1 MNYLFLILITL
12 LLSAF
17 FSGMEIA
24 YISSNRLR
32 IELYKKQDRFSSGI
46 ISIFVKQPGKYLT
59 TMLVGNNVALV
70 TYGWVMAI
78 ILEPGI
84 ARFTNSPVTILII
97 QTIISTSLILV
108 TAEFLPKMIFRSNA
122 NTMLNVFSIPVFFFY
137 LLFYPLTTLINW
149 ISHTIINSL
158 HGDDSENLE
167 TKKVFNKVD
176 LLHLIN
182 QVSEQDGEE
191 ESTDND
197 LKLFQNA
204 LDFSSVKVRDCMVP
218 RTEIVSIEASGSLD
232 ELRQKFIETGF
243 SKILVYQDSPDNMIG
258 YITSKSL
265 FKNQNSIKPNVI
277 ETVFIP
283 ETMPAKKLFEKFAQ
297 DKRSLA
303 LVVDEFGGVSGIV
316 TIEDIIEEIFGE
328 IEDEHDT
335 TELIEKQINDEEF
348 IFSGRL
354 EIDYLND
361 KYSLDLPES
370 EDYETL
376 AGFIVH
382 HFESIP
388 KLNERIQIGPFE
400 IKILKVSKTKI
411 DLVHLNSTAEY
422 L

>member
-1 MNYLFLILITL
+1 MNYLLIILVSL
-12 LLSAF
+12 LFSAF

-24 YISSNRLR
+24 FISSNRLR
-32 IELYKKQDRFSSGI
+32 IELYKKQETFSSGI
-46 ISIFVKQPGKYLT
+46 ISVFVKQPGKYLT
-59 TMLVGNNVALV
+59 TMLVGNNIALV

-78 ILEPGI
+78 ILEPVI
-84 ARFTNSPVTILII
+84 SRFSDSPVTILLI
-97 QTIISTSLILV
+97 QTIISTMLILV

-122 NTMLNVFSIPVFFFY
+122 NTMLNIFSFPVFVFY
-137 LLFYPLTTLINW
+137 ILFYPLTTFINW
-149 ISHTIINSL
+149 ISHTIINSF
-158 HGDDSENLE
+158 HKDENENIE
-167 TKKVFNKVD
+167 TKQVFNKVD

-182 QVSEQDGEE
+182 QVHEIKGEE
-191 ESTDND
+191 ETTGND

-218 RTEIVSIEASGSLD
+218 RTEIVAIEIGGSLD
-232 ELRQKFIETGF
+232 ELQQKFIETGF

-265 FKNQNSIKPNVI
+265 FKKQNSIKSNVI
-277 ETVFIP
+277 ETVYVP
-283 ETMPAKKLFEKFAQ
+283 ETMPAKRLFEKFAQ

-303 LVVDEFGGVSGIV
+303 VVVDEFGGVSGIV

-335 TELIEKQINDEEF
+335 VELIEKQINDEEY

-361 KYSLDLPES
+361 KYNLKIPES

-382 HFESIP
+382 YFESIP
-388 KLNERIQIGPFE
+388 KLNERIRIEPFE

-411 DLVHLNSTAEY
+411 DLVHLKALAE
-422 L
+422 

>member
-1 MNYLFLILITL
+1 MNYLLIILITL
-12 LLSAF
+12 LFSAF

-24 YISSNRLR
+24 FISSNRLR
-32 IELYKKQDRFSSGI
+32 IELYKKQERYSSGI
-46 ISIFVKQPGKYLT
+46 ISIFIKQPGKYLT

-70 TYGWVMAI
+70 TYSWVMAI
-78 ILEPGI
+78 ILEPVI
-84 ARFTNSPVTILII
+84 ARFTDSQITILLI
-97 QTIISTSLILV
+97 QTILSTLLILV
-108 TAEFLPKMIFRSNA
+108 AAEFIPKMVFRSNA
-122 NTMLNVFSIPVFFFY
+122 NLMLNVFSLPVFFFY
-137 LLFYPLTTLINW
+137 VLFYPLTSLINW
-149 ISHTIINSL
+149 VSHTIINSF
-158 HGDDSENLE
+158 HRDETDSVE
-167 TKKVFNKVD
+167 TEKVFNKVD

-182 QVSEQDGEE
+182 QVDELSGEE
-191 ESTDND
+191 ESTGND

-218 RTEIVSIEASGSLD
+218 RTEIVAIEIGGSLD

-243 SKILVYQDSPDNMIG
+243 SKILVYQESPDNMIG

-265 FKNQNSIKPNVI
+265 FKKLNSINHNVI
-277 ETVFIP
+277 KTMFIP
-283 ETMPAKKLFEKFAQ
+283 GSMPAKRLFEKFAG

-303 LVVDEFGGVSGIV
+303 VVVDEFGGVSGIV

-335 TELIEKQINDEEF
+335 TELIEKKINEEEY

-354 EIDYLND
+354 EIDYIND
-361 KYSLDLPES
+361 KYSLNLPDS

-388 KLNERIQIGPFE
+388 KLNERIQIEPFE
-400 IKILKVSKTKI
+400 IKILNVSKTKI
-411 DLVHLNSTAEY
+411 DLVHLKSTAEK
-422 L
+422 

>member
-1 MNYLFLILITL
+1 
-12 LLSAF
+12 
-17 FSGMEIA
+17 MEIA

-46 ISIFVKQPGKYLT
+46 ISIFIKQPGKYLT

-70 TYGWVMAI
+70 TYGWIMAI
-78 ILEPGI
+78 ILEPII
-84 ARFTNSPVTILII
+84 ARFTNSPITILLV
-97 QTIISTSLILV
+97 QTILSTLLILV
-108 TAEFLPKMIFRSNA
+108 AAEFLPKMVFRSNA
-122 NTMLNVFSIPVFFFY
+122 NLMLNIFSLPAFIFY
-137 LLFYPLTTLINW
+137 IIFYPLTTFINW
-149 ISHTIINSL
+149 ISHTIISSF
-158 HGDDSENLE
+158 HPDESESVG

-182 QVSEQDGEE
+182 QDHEQVGEKE
-191 ESTDND
+191 DTDND

-218 RTEIVSIEASGSLD
+218 RTEIEAIEVGGSLD

-243 SKILVYQDSPDNMIG
+243 SKILVYEESTDNMIG

-265 FKNQNSIKPNVI
+265 FKKQNSIKSNVI

-283 ETMPAKKLFEKFAQ
+283 ETMPAKLLFEKFAQ

-303 LVVDEFGGVSGIV
+303 IVVDEFGGVSGIV

-335 TELIEKQINDEEF
+335 TELIEKQINEEEY

-354 EIDYLND
+354 EIDFLND
-361 KYSLDLPES
+361 KYHLNLPAS

-376 AGFIVH
+376 AGFVVH
-382 HFESIP
+382 HYESIP
-388 KLNERIQIGPFE
+388 KLNERIQIEPFE

-411 DLVHLNSTAEY
+411 DLVHLKLPAE
-422 L
+422 